1 MKLRL
6 FFAIIL
12 SIWLSQKKAIG
23 QYLVFN
29 LSFDNQSFR
38 LGENYFSK
46 TWNDSFSISTIR
58 FYISNI
64 SLIKSNQI
72 IYKFPQKEYL
82 VDFENQQNI
91 SIPFTNTNSYDA
103 IRFSIGIDSVTNV
116 NSEMSGDLDPIYGM
130 YWTWQ
135 SGFINW
141 KIEGNSPSISTRNHL
156 FQYHIG
162 GFRNPYNTL
171 QTIQLPFLSSS
182 KNIKISLS
190 LEQLLNSEE
199 IKDTFEM
206 MSPGEKALKLSQLFK
221 NVFVIKNEN

>member
-72 IYKFPQKEYL
+72 IYKFPKKEYL

-116 NSEMSGDLDPIYGM
+116 NGEMSDDLDPIYGM

-141 KIEGNSPSISTRNHL
+141 KIEGNCPSICTRNHL

-162 GFRNPYNTL
+162 GYQFPYNTL
-171 QTIQLPFLSSS
+171 QTIQLPLLTANENINLTLNLDQFLNTNELKS
-182 KNIKISLS
+182 
-190 LEQLLNSEE
+190 
-199 IKDTFEM
+199 TFEI
-206 MSPGEKALKLSQLFK
+206 MSPGNKAVELSQSFK
-221 NVFVIKNEN
+221 KIFDLQNEK